1 MKTTHDMRGSC
12 IRRPG
17 GKGDLADKLVPL
29 FPNAELYVEP
39 FFGAGSIFYAIPDN
53 TYPRMAIN
61 DLDKQI
67 VTFFR
72 VLRDRTEEFIRVC
85 ELTPYARDEFIAA
98 LEHSDDELEEARRVW
113 IRSRQGFA
121 GQATAPGNWGRSDQK
136 TWNPGSAETKFRL
149 FREYA
154 ERLRTVA
161 IDNVDAVEFIQKWTF
176 EDTFIYCDPPYV
188 TASRK
193 SEHYEHEMTDADH
206 RKLAEVLHA
215 AVEAGAKVGISGY
228 PNELYDSELYKGWR
242 RVEFDVKFTGSQKKD
257 DNPRRTEV
265 FWMSYPESEQRR
277 YQASRAPKATS
288 KREQG
293 IAKALAR
300 AGVVR

>member
-1 MKTTHDMRGSC
+1 MRGSC

-39 FFGAGSIFYAIPDN
+39 FFGAGSVFYALPDN
-53 TYPRMAIN
+53 AYPRMAIN
-61 DLDKQI
+61 DLDKQV

-72 VLRDRTEEFIRVC
+72 ALRNRTDELIEKC

-113 IRSRQGFA
+113 VRSRQGFA
-121 GQATAPGNWGRSDQK
+121 GQATAAGNWGRSDQK
-136 TWNPGSAETKFRL
+136 TWNPGSADTKLKLLRQ
-149 FREYA
+149 YA
-154 ERLRTVA
+154 DRLRPVA

-176 EDTFIYCDPPYV
+176 KDTFIYCDPPYV
-188 TASRK
+188 MASRK
-193 SEHYEHEMTDADH
+193 SELYEHEMDDAAH
-206 RKLAEVLHA
+206 RKLAAVLHE
-215 AVEAGAKVGISGY
+215 AVKEGAMVGISGY

-242 RVEFDVKFTGSQKKD
+242 REVFDVKFTGSREKS

-265 FWMSYPESEQRR
+265 FWMSYPVELERR
-277 YQASRAPKATS
+277 RSASRAPKASTR
-288 KREQG
+288 RE
-293 IAKALAR
+293 LAIVKSLKQKG
-300 AGVVR
+300 AVR